1 MTDKELK
8 ERLRSLNT
16 IEPESGFASI
26 ENRLGR
32 QLSAVPAMSKKR
44 RLALGITG
52 MAAVGAASAILL
64 TLLPLQSGTSAPSS
78 APAAA
83 PVSDASVPI
92 SATEEDTVYFNDGT
106 LGTADTRL
114 NIDFRA
120 AAAEDWQKLVPAA
133 VPHLE
138 GFTTECHSLVT
149 ATTGEV
155 LDGGHLSVRNAA
167 GGWISVLI
175 IPGEPLSCTP
185 SVWEEGEKSLIGGT
199 EMLLT
204 KHDDHYYAC
213 FTKDGYGYSLEGEG
227 FTEEQLLELLRQLA

>member
-133 VPHLE
+133 IPHLE

-155 LDGGHLSVRNAA
+155 RDGGHLSVRNAA
-167 GGWISVLI
+167 GG
-175 IPGEPLSCTP
+175 
-185 SVWEEGEKSLIGGT
+185 
-199 EMLLT
+199 
-204 KHDDHYYAC
+204 
-213 FTKDGYGYSLEGEG
+213 
-227 FTEEQLLELLRQLA
+227 

>member
-106 LGTADTRL
+106 LGTAATRL

-120 AAAEDWQKLVPAA
+120 TAAEDWGKLVPAA

-149 ATTGEV
+149 ASEV
-155 LDGGHLSVRNAA
+155 RDGGHLSVRNAA

-213 FTKDGYGYSLEGEG
+213 FTRDGYGYSLEGEG
-227 FTEEQLLELLRQLA
+227 FTDEQLLELLRQLA

>member
-44 RLALGITG
+44 GLALGITG

-106 LGTADTRL
+106 LGTAATRL

-120 AAAEDWQKLVPAA
+120 ASAI
-133 VPHLE
+133 PHLE